1 MSVPSVPPAALSVSA
16 VDPPVGPHAIDRA
29 LRPRRAAIDVAR
41 AYLSLTKPKVIV
53 LLEVPTLAAMLVA
66 GAPEWPSPWLVG
78 VTLLAGA
85 LAAGGSAAIN
95 CWFDRDIDAEMGT
108 RTKRR
113 AIPAGDVSASDALRF
128 GIALASG
135 AILLLLLFVN
145 GLAALLTGVA
155 VAIYVGVYTLWLKRS
170 TPSNIVLGGAAGAIP
185 PLIGWAAVTG
195 DLSATPWLLF
205 ALIFFWTPPHFWALA
220 LLIHEQY
227 ARAGVP
233 MLPVVRGEAETRRQI
248 VMYSVQMVAVS
259 ALLFGLGGAGL
270 TYLIGA
276 GAFGAYFMV
285 LALRLA
291 HRARREDASRL
302 FHYSMIYLVL
312 VCAVLV
318 LDARVDFWAS

>member
-1 MSVPSVPPAALSVSA
+1 MTAPTLTELHPTKLPASQDGSVPLRRSVGS
-16 VDPPVGPHAIDRA
+16 
-29 LRPRRAAIDVAR
+29 VAR
-41 AYLSLTKPKVIV
+41 AYLSLTKPKVIL

-66 GAPEWPSPWLVG
+66 GAPEWPAMSVVLL
-78 VTLLAGA
+78 TLLAGA

-95 CWFDRDIDAEMGT
+95 CWFDSDIDAEMGT

-113 AIPAGDVSASDALRF
+113 AIPAGDISARAALQF
-128 GIALASG
+128 GIALALASIG
-135 AILLLLLFVN
+135 LLLAFVN
-145 GLAALLTGVA
+145 GLSAMLTAIAIV
-155 VAIYVGVYTLWLKRS
+155 IYVGIYTFWLKRS

-195 DLSATPWLLF
+195 DLAATPLLLF

-220 LLIHEQY
+220 LLIHDQY

-259 ALLFGLGGAGL
+259 MLLYGLGGAGL
-270 TYLIGA
+270 TYLLGASALGLYFIG
-276 GAFGAYFMV
+276 
-285 LALRLA
+285 LAVRLA
-291 HRARREDASRL
+291 RSARREDASRL

-312 VCAVLV
+312 LCVTLV
-318 LDARVDFWAS
+318 LDARVDFTAS

>member
-1 MSVPSVPPAALSVSA
+1 MSAPSVAAADRADPIALSGR
-16 VDPPVGPHAIDRA
+16 VGPAHRSIGDT
-29 LRPRRAAIDVAR
+29 AR
-41 AYLSLTKPKVIV
+41 AYVSLTKPKVIL

-66 GAPEWPSPWLVG
+66 AAPDWPSLGLVT

-113 AIPAGDVSASDALRF
+113 AIPAGEVSANSALRF
-128 GIALASG
+128 GVALSVSSVA
-135 AILLLLLFVN
+135 LLGSVVN
-145 GLAALLTGVA
+145 GVSALLTLVA
-155 VAIYVGVYTLWLKRS
+155 IVIYVGVYTLWLKRS

-195 DLSATPWLLF
+195 DLTATPWLLF
-205 ALIFFWTPPHFWALA
+205 ALVFFWTPPHFWALA
-220 LLIHEQY
+220 LLIHDQY

-233 MLPVVRGEAETRRQI
+233 MLPVVRGEVETRRQI
-248 VMYSVQMVAVS
+248 VYYSVQMVAVS

-276 GAFGAYFMV
+276 GALGGYFIF
-285 LALRLA
+285 LAMRLA
-291 HRARREDASRL
+291 RDERREDASRL

-312 VCAVLV
+312 LCAVLV
-318 LDARVDFWAS
+318 LDARVNFWSS

>member
-1 MSVPSVPPAALSVSA
+1 MSVPSVEA
-16 VDPPVGPHAIDRA
+16 VGPSEVVTDAPSIRNR
-29 LRPRRAAIDVAR
+29 LLEIAR

-66 GAPEWPSPWLVG
+66 SAPAWPSVTLVS

-113 AIPAGDVSASDALRF
+113 VIPAGVVSPSSALWFGVTLSVAS
-128 GIALASG
+128 IALLSSV
-135 AILLLLLFVN
+135 VN
-145 GLAALLTGVA
+145 ALSALLTGVA
-155 VAIYVGVYTLWLKRS
+155 ILIYVGIYTLWLKRS

-195 DLSATPWLLF
+195 DLTATPWLLF
-205 ALIFFWTPPHFWALA
+205 ALVFFWTPPHFWSLA
-220 LLIHEQY
+220 LLIHDQY

-248 VMYSVQMVAVS
+248 VYYSLQMVSVS
-259 ALLFGLGGAGL
+259 ALLFGLGGSGL

-276 GAFGAYFMV
+276 GALGGYFIF
-285 LALRLA
+285 LAVRLA
-291 HRARREDASRL
+291 RGQRREDASRL
-302 FHYSMIYLVL
+302 FHYSMVYLVL

-318 LDARVDFWAS
+318 LDARVDFWAN